1 MTPSRAASAL
11 LTAVLLAVAL
21 TGCGSGGADL
31 PSASQ
36 ARTAACRGYELT
48 VGGADVAAGQGAMV
62 QAGVGADIDGIRTSL
77 APVRAAAVSA
87 GTTAGLGTHDFALFR
102 AVVRTVDAIDGG
114 AKVLDDGSTSLSTAL
129 IAKYQAAA
137 TAVHKTCY

>member
-1 MTPSRAASAL
+1 MTPSRAASAS

-31 PSASQ
+31 PSGAQ

-48 VGGADVAAGQGAMV
+48 VGDTDVAAGQVAMA
-62 QAGVGADIDGIRTSL
+62 QAGPGADIDGIRTSL

-102 AVVRTVDAIDGG
+102 ALVKAVDAINGG
-114 AKVLDDGSTSLSTAL
+114 GTVLDDGSTSLSAAV
-129 IAKYQAAA
+129 IAKFQAAA